1 MNRIREIIQ
10 VMPLADI
17 RQIVLDWRQFEQEGA
32 IGECFLRTTA
42 RDYIGT
48 MTTINITMAMRD
60 FAFEAYRFIAHMYGA
75 AVFRED
81 FLVETDQ

>member
-1 MNRIREIIQ
+1 MNNFRELVQ

-17 RQIVLDWRQFEQEGA
+17 RQIILDWEPNEGSVPGPFLTELCKA
-32 IGECFLRTTA
+32 EPIGATSDLTVA
-42 RDYIGT
+42 
-48 MTTINITMAMRD
+48 MAASQ